1 MKFFLEPSH
10 HRASRTRW
18 FAKLS
23 TGFLSIGHV
32 VVFVGLVSPTWAQG
46 FSLRAPTPMAVQDA
60 IKQLPPQQQKILE
73 PLVKNAD
80 PAFIIIPGIMGS
92 KLSRLVDGTEDVF
105 WGRIRN
111 IGRNDPAFEYR
122 TTDTISA
129 TVLDQLYLPLGPG
142 VDVYGKAYKQLAIVT
157 GGTERVLRFAY
168 DWRQSNVRSSAD
180 FSKWLCTPSVRSVLK
195 DRPVIVVAHSMGGL
209 ILKHWLKNRYS
220 TSCEEGTEQFASWI
234 DIKKVILAGTPNY
247 GAPKALLTFSRGQTM
262 FVDPASDGAVWRV
275 LRWMDMN
282 LLSNNLNTYGIR
294 YPSAYQLLPIT
305 NMNECFRKNWRD
317 ANSIE
322 FFTED
327 KTRAD
332 NLNLFDPGVWKILGW
347 PHQLSGDARDQFI
360 DKELPALL
368 SEAKGFLCDIA
379 NYDIDSKFEVI
390 RLAGIAQDTI
400 CKIRFKAPGYDG
412 TVTDDDYCEGDGT
425 VPLWIASDFYLA
437 KPGGPT
443 DHESHVSQLG
453 AKEFTLLL
461 RGLAQQKYST
471 LASNALASEDT
482 AEAAADL
489 FAKLKYIPPGN
500 PTQLDNGGSSQIRTV
515 PDRVVDRLN
524 VSPDNDVFRSAPN
537 QQDKG
542 DRLNQWM
549 TYATLTDAD
558 PRLRAWALNNA
569 AHIQLG
575 AKQFEQS
582 LDLSRRAVEF
592 ADRAEAS
599 DPTLGPE
606 MKDLRSKAA
615 LTAAIASSELGKKA
629 DAAKYKSVAIQN
641 GSQKAIRYVV
651 TP

>member
-1 MKFFLEPSH
+1 MKFFLGPSH
-10 HRASRTRW
+10 HRANCTPRC
-18 FAKLS
+18 AKPN
-23 TGFLSIGHV
+23 TGFLSIVFV
-32 VVFVGLVSPTWAQG
+32 VVFAGLVSPTWAQV

-60 IKQLPPQQQKILE
+60 IRQLAPQQQKILE

-92 KLSRLVDGTEDVF
+92 KLSRLVDGREDVF
-105 WGRIRN
+105 WGKIRN

-122 TTDTISA
+122 KTDTISA
-129 TVLDQLYLPLGPG
+129 TVLDQLYLPLGPQI
-142 VDVYGKAYKQLAIVT
+142 DVYGKAYKQLAMVT
-157 GGTERVLRFAY
+157 GSTERVLRFAY

-180 FSKWLCTPSVRSVLK
+180 FSKWLCTPSVRGVLK

-209 ILKHWLKNRYS
+209 ILKHWLKNRY
-220 TSCEEGTEQFASWI
+220 TASCEEGTEQFASWI
-234 DIKKVILAGTPNY
+234 NIKRIVLAGTPNY
-247 GAPKALLTFSRGQTM
+247 GAPKALLSFSRGQTM
-262 FVDPASDGAVWRV
+262 FVDPAVDGAIWRV
-275 LRWMDMN
+275 LRWMDVN

-305 NMNECFRKNWRD
+305 NMNECFRKDWRD
-317 ANSIE
+317 ASSIE

-332 NLNLFDPGVWKILGW
+332 NLNLFDPGVWRILGW
-347 PHQLSGDARDQFI
+347 PRQLSGDARDQFI

-379 NYDIDSKFEVI
+379 NYDIDSHFEVI

-400 CKIRFKAPGYDG
+400 CKIRFKPPNYDG
-412 TVTDDDYCEGDGT
+412 IVSDDDYCEGDGT

-443 DHESHVSQLG
+443 NHESHVSQLG

-471 LASNALASEDT
+471 LASKALASEDT

-500 PTQLDNGGSSQIRTV
+500 PAELDGGSHIRTV
-515 PDRVVDRLN
+515 PDRVVDKLS
-524 VSPDNDVFRSAPN
+524 VSPDNDVFRSASN
-537 QQDKG
+537 QQNKG

-549 TYATLTDAD
+549 TYATLSDAG

-569 AHIQLG
+569 AHIQLE

-592 ADRAEAS
+592 SDKAEAA
-599 DPTLGPE
+599 DPSLGFE
-606 MKDLRSKAA
+606 MKDLRAKAA

-629 DAAKYKSVAIQN
+629 DADKYKSVAIQN
-641 GSQKAIRYVV
+641 GSQKAIRYVI